1 MNAKDQKTLKNIY
14 DALAG
19 AASEMGPEFYDS
31 FYKGGGEKLFKDL
44 EGILER
50 NCGIKFVNPEYKAVP
65 MTGGKWEGKWMIV
78 DQTGAM
84 VLTGMASKEEAE
96 RVIRDVCNAA

>member
-1 MNAKDQKTLKNIY
+1 MNAKDQKTLKDIY

-19 AASEMGPEFYDS
+19 TASEMGSEFYDS

-65 MTGGKWEGKWMIV
+65 MKGPKWEGKWMIV

-96 RVIRDVCNAA
+96 QVIRDVCKAA